1 MDNSVKALSSFKGV
15 KRRLELLGTPDGVAV
30 YDDFAHHPTATEG
43 TLRALR
49 AQVEAGKLIAI
60 IEPRSNTMRLGEHKA
75 GLATCAEVADYAL
88 WLTPSDLRWDL
99 GSIVTADGQ
108 EVLKSTDA
116 LIERALALASPG
128 DNIVIMSN
136 GGFDGLHG
144 RLLAALE
151 QRAQS

>member
-1 MDNSVKALSSFKGV
+1 MCS
-15 KRRLELLGTPDGVAV
+15 LLQPAS
-30 YDDFAHHPTATEG
+30 A
-43 TLRALR
+43 RALR

-75 GLATCAEVADYAL
+75 GLATCARAADHAL
-88 WLTPSDLRWDL
+88 WSTPPDLQWDL

-108 EVLKSTDA
+108 EALKSTDA
-116 LIERALALASPG
+116 LIERALALAVPG
-128 DNIVIMSN
+128 DSIVIMSN

-151 QRAQS
+151 ERAQS